1 MRIMN
6 PRIGIKDIDS
16 FRKEIGMMRKNY
28 IQKLQE
34 TKSNSLLFL
43 SVNTIVCCSLIVS
56 NLKAKIWKNPDNC
69 IELSG
74 FYRIFA

>member
-16 FRKEIGMMRKNY
+16 FRKEIGMIRKNY

-34 TKSNSLLFL
+34 TKHFM
-43 SVNTIVCCSLIVS
+43 
-56 NLKAKIWKNPDNC
+56 
-69 IELSG
+69 
-74 FYRIFA
+74 